1 MSSVSMDK
9 NNRWQEIEK
18 GLQFIQSTLP
28 YPGSQKEYEAFLQD
42 LVRNLYDDGND
53 KFRGGNWKDALDQ
66 YTEALN
72 VADYASSE
80 DISIVD
86 GVKEKLYTNRA
97 SCYLNIGHY
106 NQVLEDCDKALQL
119 NHNNYRALYRK
130 ARALKELGRHK
141 EAYNV
146 IAKCSLGV
154 PQDDGVMKLT
164 QELAQI
170 LGLKIRKAYI
180 RAQSP
185 LNPVMGVSSAETT
198 NKHSN
203 GLNSIEDIETDFPGL
218 NSESSFSTSLSSNGI
233 IPQAMCES
241 FPVSSNSPPPTVQLP
256 HNIPLPT
263 TVLVNGGG
271 LSFSVP
277 QSRLDFIDCDK
288 IGDDLDELLDSLPTV
303 EEAPMQSGSITG
315 PKIPVSV
322 SPSIPCPASMLV
334 PPPQATNNCVPSVT
348 LPSVYSFSMNM
359 LSTYNTYGSTM
370 DSLDSLPI
378 VESQRGTPPGL
389 KAGVQGHNSSNSFL
403 TLNSLFSNNANL
415 GIIGQNESAFL
426 RGTETGANILPTQ
439 LPCHPLSDTH
449 EFKQACHLC
458 FKTDPKM
465 LTCTYGGDGEHK
477 CKKDILICRLKNSE
491 DRSWKKIRPR
501 PTKNQYVG
509 PYYIC
514 KDVAAGEECRY
525 PGHCTFAYCQ
535 EEIDIWTLERKGA
548 FNRELLFDPFGSS
561 GKVNLTVAKLLQ
573 EHHGI
578 FMFLCEI
585 CFDNKPRMIN
595 KRNKDNPECCSNP
608 DAKHIF
614 DHNKCLVH
622 ILRETTVKY
631 SKIHH
636 LDDTRQLDLCC
647 HEVRFGCIKEDNCF
661 YAHSLIELKVWIMQL
676 QTNISHEAITQ
687 ESKKY
692 LQSMEASS
700 QGGQIPPGTVKSG
713 SLNLN
718 LKFVCAHCHRN
729 GQFSEPDK
737 NRKYCSAKASH
748 PWTKERRV
756 LLVMSN
762 ERKKWTTIR
771 PLPSKKPIP
780 QQFDL
785 CMNIAKG
792 KKCQYTGN
800 CFFAHSHEE
809 KEMWTYMKDIN
820 IQDMEQ
826 LYEMWLKRQEPERE
840 EAACAPKENGKQIH
854 MPTDYADLMT
864 GYHCWLCGKNSNSE
878 IQWQR
883 HITAEKHKEKVFS
896 CEDDQNCWQHRFPT
910 GQFSIC
916 ERHLK
921 GTCVDGENCH
931 FAHSKAEMQEWMD
944 RREVLKQKL
953 AKARKDHLIAPNDN
967 DFGKFDFLIK
977 DLN

>member
-1 MSSVSMDK
+1 GRVRQGAISGK
-9 NNRWQEIEK
+9 
-18 GLQFIQSTLP
+18 TL
-28 YPGSQKEYEAFLQD
+28 
-42 LVRNLYDDGND
+42 GNIYSLGG
-53 KFRGGNWKDALDQ
+53 GGNWKDALDQ

-180 RAQSP
+180 RAQ
-185 LNPVMGVSSAETT
+185 VSTVPIMRSYTR
-198 NKHSN
+198 
-203 GLNSIEDIETDFPGL
+203 L

-303 EEAPMQSGSITG
+303 EEAPM
-315 PKIPVSV
+315 
-322 SPSIPCPASMLV
+322 
-334 PPPQATNNCVPSVT
+334 
-348 LPSVYSFSMNM
+348 
-359 LSTYNTYGSTM
+359 
-370 DSLDSLPI
+370 
-378 VESQRGTPPGL
+378 
-389 KAGVQGHNSSNSFL
+389 
-403 TLNSLFSNNANL
+403 
-415 GIIGQNESAFL
+415 
-426 RGTETGANILPTQ
+426 
-439 LPCHPLSDTH
+439 
-449 EFKQACHLC
+449 
-458 FKTDPKM
+458 
-465 LTCTYGGDGEHK
+465 

>member
-1 MSSVSMDK
+1 GRV
-9 NNRWQEIEK
+9 RQEAIE
-18 GLQFIQSTLP
+18 QEDT
-28 YPGSQKEYEAFLQD
+28 D

-180 RAQSP
+180 RAQ
-185 LNPVMGVSSAETT
+185 VSTVPIM
-198 NKHSN
+198 H
-203 GLNSIEDIETDFPGL
+203 FPGL

-303 EEAPMQSGSITG
+303 EE
-315 PKIPVSV
+315 
-322 SPSIPCPASMLV
+322 
-334 PPPQATNNCVPSVT
+334 
-348 LPSVYSFSMNM
+348 
-359 LSTYNTYGSTM
+359 
-370 DSLDSLPI
+370 
-378 VESQRGTPPGL
+378 
-389 KAGVQGHNSSNSFL
+389 
-403 TLNSLFSNNANL
+403 
-415 GIIGQNESAFL
+415 
-426 RGTETGANILPTQ
+426 
-439 LPCHPLSDTH
+439 
-449 EFKQACHLC
+449 
-458 FKTDPKM
+458 
-465 LTCTYGGDGEHK
+465 

>member
-1 MSSVSMDK
+1 MPSF
-9 NNRWQEIEK
+9 K
-18 GLQFIQSTLP
+18 GTREWIIN
-28 YPGSQKEYEAFLQD
+28 AFLQD

-180 RAQSP
+180 RAQ
-185 LNPVMGVSSAETT
+185 VSTVPIM
-198 NKHSN
+198 H
-203 GLNSIEDIETDFPGL
+203 FPGL

-303 EEAPMQSGSITG
+303 EE
-315 PKIPVSV
+315 
-322 SPSIPCPASMLV
+322 
-334 PPPQATNNCVPSVT
+334 
-348 LPSVYSFSMNM
+348 
-359 LSTYNTYGSTM
+359 
-370 DSLDSLPI
+370 
-378 VESQRGTPPGL
+378 
-389 KAGVQGHNSSNSFL
+389 
-403 TLNSLFSNNANL
+403 
-415 GIIGQNESAFL
+415 
-426 RGTETGANILPTQ
+426 
-439 LPCHPLSDTH
+439 
-449 EFKQACHLC
+449 
-458 FKTDPKM
+458 
-465 LTCTYGGDGEHK
+465 

>member
-1 MSSVSMDK
+1 MHRG
-9 NNRWQEIEK
+9 NRTGGHGFRIARGNFREDIRKYLFTRRVITNQNR
-18 GLQFIQSTLP
+18 LP
-28 YPGSQKEYEAFLQD
+28 GRVDEAFLQD

-180 RAQSP
+180 RAQ
-185 LNPVMGVSSAETT
+185 VS
-198 NKHSN
+198 
-203 GLNSIEDIETDFPGL
+203 
-218 NSESSFSTSLSSNGI
+218 
-233 IPQAMCES
+233 
-241 FPVSSNSPPPTVQLP
+241 
-256 HNIPLPT
+256 
-263 TVLVNGGG
+263 
-271 LSFSVP
+271 
-277 QSRLDFIDCDK
+277 
-288 IGDDLDELLDSLPTV
+288 
-303 EEAPMQSGSITG
+303 
-315 PKIPVSV
+315 
-322 SPSIPCPASMLV
+322 
-334 PPPQATNNCVPSVT
+334 
-348 LPSVYSFSMNM
+348 
-359 LSTYNTYGSTM
+359 
-370 DSLDSLPI
+370 
-378 VESQRGTPPGL
+378 
-389 KAGVQGHNSSNSFL
+389 

-458 FKTDPKM
+458 FKT
-465 LTCTYGGDGEHK
+465 DGEHK